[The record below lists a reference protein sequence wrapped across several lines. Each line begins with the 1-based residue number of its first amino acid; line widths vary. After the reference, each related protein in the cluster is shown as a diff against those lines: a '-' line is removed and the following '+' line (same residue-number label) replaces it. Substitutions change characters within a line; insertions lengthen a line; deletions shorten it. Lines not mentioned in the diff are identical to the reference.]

1 MVPGPSLDRARVAEV
16 LLSMGGSAV
25 REKDDRL
32 ITHLREKDAPN
43 DLERAF
49 GARLGEL
56 PERAG
61 WTLRARAVED
71 RDWRRAWKR
80 GLGPRRVGD
89 RWLVAP
95 SWSPVTRGGDARVLR
110 VDPGA
115 AFGTGEHGTTRGM
128 LRLLE
133 DQVTPG
139 DRVLDV
145 GTGSGILAVAAARLG
160 ADRVVGIEQD
170 PRALETA
177 RRNVGRNGV
186 EDRVRLLKAR
196 VTPAFLRLLVP
207 PRYDV
212 LTANLSTAPLVILL
226 PGFRAALAAEGRLL
240 AGGVLEEERATVVR
254 AARNASLGL
263 VEEDRDEGWWS
274 GRFEV
279 GRD

>member
-1 MVPGPSLDRARVAEV
+1 MAEA

-25 REKDDRL
+25 LEKEHRL
-32 ITHLREKDAPN
+32 ITHLRESDAPA
-43 DLERAF
+43 DLERALR
-49 GARLGEL
+49 AHLGDPGEG
-56 PERAG
+56 EG
-61 WTLRARAVED
+61 WTVRARPVED
-71 RDWRRAWKR
+71 RDWRRTWKR

-89 RWLVAP
+89 HWLVAP
-95 SWSPVTRGGDARVLR
+95 SWSPVPSGDGARVLR
-110 VDPGA
+110 IDPGA

-133 DQVTPG
+133 GEVAPG

-170 PRALETA
+170 LRALATA

-186 EDRVRLLKAR
+186 EDRVRLLAAR

-207 PRYDV
+207 PPYDV
-212 LTANLSTAPLVILL
+212 LTANLSMASLVTLL
-226 PGFRAALAAEGRLL
+226 PGLRAALAAEGRLL
-240 AGGVLEEERATVVR
+240 AGGVLDEERATVVR
-254 AARNASLGL
+254 AARDAGL
-263 VEEDRDEGWWS
+263 ELVDDDRDEGWWS

-279 GRD
+279 GGDGQDGDLAFP